1 MRGGAGRGEVRR
13 PGRDGR
19 CEAAGERRSGRD
31 GRCEAAGER
40 LMEMSALI
48 LGEIEGLRNVRE
60 LRGPYWL
67 HFCGVGEDQGGIRS
81 FISVRI
87 DENDFNC
94 EIRSL
99 SSVTVF
105 ARVRPSHL
113 HAHPGH
119 LAG

>member
-60 LRGPYWL
+60 LRDLIGSIFAVL
-67 HFCGVGEDQGGIRS
+67 EKIRA
-81 FISVRI
+81 
-87 DENDFNC
+87 E
-94 EIRSL
+94 
-99 SSVTVF
+99 
-105 ARVRPSHL
+105 
-113 HAHPGH
+113 
-119 LAG
+119 